1 MIGHTT
7 RLSKL
12 KMIEKLYRAFSPYH
26 NMNLGIDYRNK
37 NGKANLLT
45 TTTKKPTGNDEIK
58 EIRKY
63 LETNE
68 N

>member
-1 MIGHTT
+1 
-7 RLSKL
+7 
-12 KMIEKLYRAFSPYH
+12 
-26 NMNLGIDYRNK
+26 MNLGIDYRNK